1 MQCKVIILN
10 CKSCDERE
18 RILNEWLAKGWR
30 LVTVDQHIAY
40 LVK

>member
-1 MQCKVIILN
+1 MQCKVIYLFG
-10 CKSCDERE
+10 KSIDERE
-18 RILNEWLAKGWR
+18 RILNEWLSKGWH